1 MAKKLLATNYRIN
14 SDSDKVVIKG
24 FYRAEQIQLITDVT
38 PETGGTIMYN
48 FADTSKGHKGVEFDT
63 FTEETTI
70 FLEFDMGAY
79 GIDSTSDIQIIVDH
93 PEMEIEVSDSL
104 LDPVHKIRVSTP
116 ENLIDTDFEYGL
128 QPTKWETLELSNNVP
143 SFFVADGDTAL
154 DIIDTITSVSG
165 SDVIKVACT
174 DAHNLVVGTPID
186 VAGLDFRTAEGKF
199 LILEA
204 DSNNF
209 FYRANAP
216 QTVTGEIGSL
226 YSAITPGSFYAG
238 SQIPYSQDSGLE
250 TDELDPSTITV
261 NTPDVHGF
269 VDGSQFYLVN
279 TIASK
284 SLKVEDNKTAPD
296 GDPFIDKRDTF
307 QRSLSL
313 DLSKTKTNAIRGRY
327 SRFFS
332 ASDVD
337 VPNNRITWPDHNL
350 NTNYTLLYVPPAG
363 AAQIGGL
370 DRFDIYYVR
379 RVDANTIELA
389 SSYNGSAI
397 NFSSAGDTSTGQHS
411 LHLIYELRYSSKSY
425 RNSYTYHYTWGYWY
439 GSPLY
444 SGYDM
449 RQYSQSD
456 PNTGATFYGL
466 GSKKEDGLMVMTRNY
481 SYPYNYNR
489 WLDYYRP
496 EYQNSRNIYGGNHYI
511 YTDFPEYDNTV
522 PTNHPSRWNP
532 IEDFGR
538 WRNYSWNSYTTTY
551 SSGYFRFQTYY
562 YHGSYNYYWSN
573 RRVFIFPF
581 IYDEEA
587 DTLFAENHGLSAGDT
602 VTFTTKSGDAPTVNT
617 GSYMGHTVGNSTLG
631 DGDYTVD
638 VVSQDRFK
646 LSGQRIATAVGDSDN
661 AYEIVGNV
669 ANPNANSFFVQ
680 SHGLIDGKSMRVGA
694 VGSPTLPSVP
704 TGSVTPRWKLSSQG
718 NATLLANIA
727 NDAINDHIQNH
738 SDFSAHKNFITSN
751 HNGNSSRLTEGAGTS
766 SNGMSYINLQ
776 YSNSNYLQ
784 VVKGGSSVYSNS
796 NYNYSDVYLGRFD
809 LNTPKNI
816 FDTVSGAKGFGIFRL
831 ATPWQRYTSIPYY
844 VDFTFGGDAAHGSQ
858 DGQFSSS
865 NYWRHYNYTYMGH
878 RYNYVYTDYYSNDY
892 DGSFTGPTSGDLWR
906 YSFAH
911 TYVDYGDS
919 FTQITVTFGKA
930 TPNKGWSGYS
940 TNGSGLYG
948 YSYRYNSRSSY
959 SYLADFSY
967 KQDEVN
973 MRLFFAGSSSLNIVS
988 SDIVRLIERIL
999 TDIDAEFIN
1008 PTFTLNDT
1016 VTANVISND
1025 RFSVSNG
1032 GALIDLTDSGGGFDS
1047 ANFLKFS
1054 IDDVQGAADGS
1065 FVAESVGERFIKL
1078 DTPFLIEGNTEV
1090 IKADS
1095 ADSGVMQIVGGHN
1108 FLSGTKVVYNTTEDS
1123 ALTGLTD
1130 GGEFFV
1136 NAIDDVYFSL
1146 HSNSLDAL
1154 AGNDPIVTST
1164 DSANSNHTIST
1175 TSIAG
1180 RSLANGTIITTENS
1194 KKIVGNQTLFKR
1206 FFKSGDTIF
1215 IKNDSATPG
1224 RLDEHQIAVISD
1236 DENMELTEPVS
1247 FSKSDAPHFV
1257 KTNIYAK
1264 PDGYSVHR
1272 PFDGGV
1278 EIGAGLAPL
1287 SQITRQTRKYFR
1299 YQSGKGIQTSLAINF
1314 NPPVILETI
1323 TANGTTVRCRTKYPH
1338 RLSVGMQLTIEGAS
1352 DADYN
1357 GVQSVAS
1364 VVDDYN
1370 FTYTASAAPNQ
1381 SIPSG
1386 IVQYVVNGYSG
1397 SFVRSGMFDN
1407 QNGFFF
1413 EWDGAVLNCVRRS
1426 STTQLSGTVAA
1437 NKNSGLITGVNTNF
1451 TGQLVKGDKVVIRGQ
1466 TYKIVKIESRTEMF
1480 VQPQYRGV
1488 SSDGIIL
1495 TKTIDVRVPQDDW
1508 NIDKADGSGKQGFIL
1523 DTSKIQMGYMDYSWY
1538 GAGKIRFGFKDR
1550 KGHVRYVHEFIHNN
1564 RLDEA
1569 YMRSGN
1575 LPAKYEIENNENP
1588 TYAPTLFH
1596 WGTSIIM
1603 DGTFDDDKAYLFTA
1617 PSKNLTFTNGQ
1628 SNTANLNS
1636 NSSLS
1641 YRYNRGTRQYDFYVR
1656 LPFNSNDASKFS
1668 TGTKLYTSNNELNG
1682 EEVAYTDYS
1691 GSTFRV
1697 HIYISSGYSFPP
1709 SGSYPVVTSGTT
1721 VNIGAASGGDATVNL
1736 GTDIVPLVSLRL
1748 APSVDNNLT
1757 GDLGERDIINRMQLK
1772 LSEVGMILTHD
1783 CEVKLILNGDI
1794 STVSWENVR
1803 SPSLSQLIKHESG
1816 DQITGGNEV
1825 FSFRSSGGVDGS
1837 SATSNFSLGDLV
1849 DMGNSILG
1857 GNGIFPNGPD
1867 ILTVAVQVVDT
1878 SKITA
1883 NQPFTASSRITWSES
1898 QA

>member
-1 MAKKLLATNYRIN
+1 MAKKIIATNYSIN
-14 SDSDKVVIKG
+14 SDSDTITVKG
-24 FYRAEQIQLITDVT
+24 FYRAEQFQLITDVT
-38 PETGGTIMYN
+38 PNSGGTIIFN
-48 FADTSKGHKGVEFDT
+48 FADGTKGHKGAVFDE
-63 FTEETTI
+63 FTEETTLY
-70 FLEFDMGAY
+70 LETDLSAY
-79 GIDSTSDIQIIVDH
+79 AIDSTSNVQIIVDH

-154 DIIDTITSVSG
+154 DIIDTITAVDG

-186 VAGLDFRTAEGKF
+186 VSGLDFRTAEGKF
-199 LILEA
+199 LIVSA

-216 QTVTGEIGSL
+216 QTITGAIGSL

-250 TDELDPSTITV
+250 TDEIDPSTITV

-269 VDGSQFYLVN
+269 VDRSQFYLVN

-284 SLKVEDNKTAPD
+284 SLKIEDNKTAPD
-296 GDPFIDKRDTF
+296 GDPFIDKRNTF
-307 QRSLSL
+307 SKSISL
-313 DLSKTKTNAIRGRY
+313 DLSKTKTNALRGRH
-327 SRFFS
+327 SRYFP

-337 VPNNRITWPDHNL
+337 VSDNSIYWPGHSL
-350 NTNYTLLYVPPAG
+350 NTNYTVIYVPPAG
-363 AAQIGGL
+363 AAQISGL
-370 DRFDIYYVR
+370 DRFEIYYVI
-379 RVDANTIELA
+379 RVDADNIRLS

-397 NFSSAGDTSTGQHS
+397 NFSSAGDTSVAQHS

-439 GSPLY
+439 GSSAY

-456 PNTGATFYGL
+456 PQTGQTFYGL

-481 SYPYNYNR
+481 SYPGNSAR

-496 EYQNSRNIYGGNHYI
+496 EYQNSRNIYGNNHYI
-511 YTDFPEYDNTV
+511 YTDFPEYDNTT

-538 WRNYSWNSYTTTY
+538 WKNYSWTSYTTPY

-562 YHGSYNYYWSN
+562 YSGSYNYYWSN

-587 DTLFAENHGLSAGDT
+587 DTFFSQDHGLSQGDT
-602 VTFTTKSGDAPTVNT
+602 ISWATKSGSAPTINSGSGMSDASSNT
-617 GSYMGHTVGNSTLG
+617 TLAN
-631 DGDYTVD
+631 GDYGIEVI
-638 VVSQDRFK
+638 SPDRFK
-646 LSGQRIATAVGDSDN
+646 LSGQRIQTAVGDSN
-661 AYEIVGNV
+661 GAYQVEGLVT
-669 ANPNANSFFVQ
+669 NPNANSFFVQ
-680 SHGLIDGKSMRVGA
+680 SHGLIDGDEMVVGK
-694 VGSPTLPSVP
+694 VGSPTLPAVQ
-704 TGSVTPRWKLSSQG
+704 TGALAPQWKLNTQG
-718 NATLLANIA
+718 NAPYMANII
-727 NDAINDHIQNH
+727 NDAVGDHINTH
-738 SDFSAHKNFITSN
+738 PDFTYHKNFITSN
-751 HNGNSSRLTEGAGTS
+751 HSGSSTRLTEGAGTS
-766 SNGMSYINLQ
+766 SNGMSYVNLQ
-776 YSNSNYLQ
+776 YSSNYIYS
-784 VVKGGSSVYSNS
+784 VKSGSSTVSSSYSN
-796 NYNYSDVYLGRFD
+796 YQDQYAGRFD
-809 LNTPKNI
+809 LTTPQNV
-816 FDTVSGAKGFGIFRL
+816 FESTSAKSVGVFRL
-831 ATPWQRYTSIPYY
+831 ATPWQQYTSIPYY
-844 VDFTFGGDAAHGSQ
+844 MDITFGSDAAHGNSV
-858 DGQFSSS
+858 DGQFSTS
-865 NYWRHYNYTYMGH
+865 NYWGYYNYTYMRH
-878 RYNYVYTDYYSNDY
+878 RYNYVYTNYYSSDY

-919 FTQITVTFGKA
+919 FTQFTVTLGKM
-930 TPNKGWSGYS
+930 TPSKGWSGYS
-940 TNGSGLYG
+940 TNGSGLYT

-959 SYLADFSY
+959 SYLANFSNMA
-967 KQDEVN
+967 DEFQI
-973 MRLFFAGSSSLNIVS
+973 RLFFAGTSSLNFTS
-988 SDIVRLIERIL
+988 SDGIRLVERII
-999 TDIDAEFIN
+999 TDIDAEFLN
-1008 PTFTLNDT
+1008 PSFAVNDT
-1016 VTANVISND
+1016 VKANVITND
-1025 RFSVSNG
+1025 RFSVSNQN
-1032 GALIDLTDSGGGFDS
+1032 ANIDLLDSGSGFDTS
-1047 ANFLKFS
+1047 NFLKFTLS
-1054 IDDVQGAADGS
+1054 DVQGAADGS
-1065 FVAESVGERFIKL
+1065 FAAESVGERFLKL
-1078 DTPFLIEGNTEV
+1078 DTPFLIEGNTE
-1090 IKADS
+1090 IMKADS
-1095 ADSGVMQIVGGHN
+1095 SDSGVMKIIGGHN

-1123 ALTGLTD
+1123 ALGSLVN
-1130 GGEFFV
+1130 GGEYYV
-1136 NAIDDVYFSL
+1136 HAIDDEYYQL
-1146 HSNSLDAL
+1146 HNTGQQAIV
-1154 AGNDPIVTST
+1154 GNAPINVGT
-1164 DSANSNHTIST
+1164 DSAGSSHTIKT

-1180 RSLANGTIITTENS
+1180 RTSANGTVTTEANS
-1194 KKIVGNQTLFKR
+1194 KKVIGDQTLFKR
-1206 FFKSGDTIF
+1206 FFKAGDTIF
-1215 IKNDSATPG
+1215 IKNDSSEPG
-1224 RLDEHQIAVISD
+1224 ILAEHEIAVISD
-1236 DENMELTEPVS
+1236 DENMELTEPVG
-1247 FSKSDAPHFV
+1247 FTKTGAPHYV

-1278 EIGAGLAPL
+1278 EIGAGTAPL

-1323 TANGTTVRCRTKYPH
+1323 NANGTTVRCKTKYPH
-1338 RLSVGMQLTIEGAS
+1338 RLSTGMQISVTGAS

-1357 GVQSVAS
+1357 GVQTIAS
-1364 VVDDYN
+1364 IVDDYN
-1370 FTYTASAAPNQ
+1370 FTFTAANAPNQ
-1381 SIPSG
+1381 TIPSG

-1397 SFVRSGMFDN
+1397 SFVRAGMFDN

-1413 EWDGAVLNCVRRS
+1413 EWDGSVLHCVRRS
-1426 STTQLSGTVAA
+1426 STTQLSGTVNA
-1437 NKNSGLITGVNTNF
+1437 NKGSGLITGIDTNF
-1451 TGQLVKGDKVVIRGQ
+1451 SGQLNRNDKVVIRGQ
-1466 TYKIVKIESRTEMF
+1466 TYKVVKIENRTEMY

-1495 TKTIDVRVPQDDW
+1495 TKTIDVRVAQSEW
-1508 NIDKADGSGKQGFIL
+1508 NIDKCDGTGKQGFTL
-1523 DTSKIQMGYMDYSWY
+1523 DTSKIQMAYMDYSWY

-1550 KGHVRYVHEFIHNN
+1550 KGHVRYAHEFIHNN

-1575 LPAKYEIENNENP
+1575 LPAKYEIENDEDP

-1596 WGTSIIM
+1596 WGTSVIM

-1617 PSKNLTFTNGQ
+1617 PSKNLSFTNGQ
-1628 SNTANLNS
+1628 ANTAQTNRNS
-1636 NSSLS
+1636 DFY
-1641 YRYNRGTRQYDFYVR
+1641 YRYNRSKRTYDWWRR
-1656 LPFNSNDASKFS
+1656 LYFPQNDASKFS
-1668 TGTKLYTSNNELNG
+1668 SGTKLYTTDGQLNG
-1682 EEVAYTDYS
+1682 QEVDYTDFSSSYVRVYIFLQD
-1691 GSTFRV
+1691 GWSTPGDYPIV
-1697 HIYISSGYSFPP
+1697 NSS
-1709 SGSYPVVTSGTT
+1709 TT
-1721 VNIGAASGGDATVNL
+1721 VNIGAPASGGEAVNL
-1736 GTDIVPLVSLRL
+1736 GTQVIPLVSLRL

-1772 LSEVGMILTHD
+1772 LAEVGMILTHD

-1825 FSFRSSGGVDGS
+1825 FSFRAAGGSNGG

-1867 ILTVAVQVVDT
+1867 ILTVAVQVVNT
-1878 SKITA
+1878 SGINATT
-1883 NQPFTASSRITWSES
+1883 PFTASSRITWSES